1 MEVRLWRPG
10 QARERIWVIFSR
22 QWRATELFQ
31 AAECGYQSWT
41 LEGFVWWQSTT
52 AGGGEK
58 PEVGRTAPGII
69 TAVRL
74 RQHEERGRD
83 GHGRR
88 CRSRTNNTEGRRW
101 GAKG

>member
-1 MEVRLWRPG
+1 M
-10 QARERIWVIFSR
+10 
-22 QWRATELFQ
+22 
-31 AAECGYQSWT
+31 
-41 LEGFVWWQSTT
+41 

-69 TAVRL
+69 TVVQL
-74 RQHEERGRD
+74 RQQGERGRD

-101 GAKG
+101 GAKGRGDSRMTQILSPGDGGNRRERGKSELKGKMRKSD